1 MICTKPGRGIRLVLI
16 VALVFLS
23 SCQYVG
29 DRAVDFADQFRATVG
44 AGVTAGVC
52 GRYLGLVDTGLMI
65 GLKPRATALGWKYGI
80 PLWTDLSDNL
90 IDADQVAIIK
100 GTHIYGLD
108 LGKGAYDSAWTAAA
122 VLPGIFA
129 WGDATPDEY
138 EWVVPEEGDL
148 YDDQYWIWSAKGF
161 EQNRFAQI
169 HAFDIELEAAFFL
182 YLSGGYSPGET
193 VDFLLGLIFIDIAGD
208 DGRF

>member
-1 MICTKPGRGIRLVLI
+1 MNRILLVRGTRLLLP
-16 VALVFLS
+16 VALLVLS

-29 DRAVDFADQFRATVG
+29 DRAMDFADQFRATAG
-44 AGVTAGVC
+44 AGVTVGLW
-52 GRYLGLVDTGLMI
+52 GRKLGLFDTGLMI

-90 IDADQVAIIK
+90 VDGDQVAIVK

-108 LGKGAYDSAWTAAA
+108 YGKGSYDSAWTSVA
-122 VLPGIFA
+122 VLPGILS
-129 WGDATPDEY
+129 WGDSTPDDY
-138 EWVVPEEGDL
+138 EWVVPEEGDV
-148 YDDQYWIWSAKGF
+148 YDDQYWIWSEKGF

-169 HAFDIELEAAFFL
+169 HAFDIEMEAAFVL

-193 VDFLLGLIFIDIAGD
+193 VDFLLGLILIDIAGD
-208 DGRF
+208 DGRL